1 MFVSASYVD
10 KAWPTHERRT
20 AMTAALLKKQDS
32 VLPVRF
38 DDTPVPGLGKEISYV
53 LAKGYKPKEL
63 AALIVKRIR
72 P

>member
-1 MFVSASYVD
+1 
-10 KAWPTHERRT
+10 
-20 AMTAALLKKQDS
+20 MTAALLKKQDS